1 MQYIKVKVDGIAA
14 DKMHFCESGFHCPHE
29 RHKNEENPAD
39 CKGHP
44 VRDFVKECSSK
55 CGCSKQC
62 GNRVVQR
69 GITRRLEVLDMFLAP
84 SCLFM
89 GAV

>member
-1 MQYIKVKVDGIAA
+1 MQYMKIKQGVATE
-14 DKMHFCESGFHCPHE
+14 KMHFCESAFHCPHE
-29 RHKNEENPAD
+29 RHKNYENPAD

-62 GNRVVQR
+62 GNRLVQR
-69 GITRRLEVLDMFLAP
+69 GISRRLEV
-84 SCLFM
+84 FM
-89 GAV
+89 QSNLR